1 MPRSI
6 LRAILLVWLVALA
19 ACTSVEGHS
28 PTLADAKALQHLIGE
43 VGVVQKQLVAHPE
56 LAGTGKGVPAP
67 AVLTAEQRTLLLSWW
82 APHLDHD
89 RALASYQ
96 VRFLYGW
103 QSLKT
108 PAEQTRALAVG
119 LAALAAQVQ
128 ANLDFIVRY
137 GRVEAAYAVLN
148 DAALDV
154 GVSAGEFDRA
164 LIATA
169 KPQTMLMLTLGV
181 QALQRHIDRLR
192 TADAIDAPF
201 LELANQTL
209 TYAQNVQT
217 AYDKAAPRLL
227 ASAISTVT
235 QDPLDAATAALIEHI
250 AEWLGDTRLRKR
262 TSSLISAE
270 QIDWLATQL
279 QPGDVMVERR
289 NWYLSNLGLPG
300 FWPHAELYVG
310 DPATLAAAFDQD
322 PQVRAEYGAAGLTGY
337 LQKELPTVWADYQAK
352 AEDGR
357 PHRVIEAVSE
367 GVVFSSLH
375 EAAQAD
381 YLGAM
386 RPRLSQ
392 LDKARAIAAAFAQY
406 GKPYDFDFDFLTQS
420 TLVCSE
426 LVYVAYQTLAPKQG
440 LNLPLTEVMGRQ
452 TLPPTD
458 LVKLFDQQYAS
469 AARQLDFVAFL
480 DGRESTRTAVVATEA
495 DLRASWQ
502 RPKWDLAQQ

>member
-1 MPRSI
+1 MSRSI
-6 LRAILLVWLVALA
+6 FGAILLIWTALLA
-19 ACTSVEGHS
+19 ACTTVDGHS

-43 VGVVQKQLVAHPE
+43 VGVVQKQLLAHPE
-56 LAGTGKGVPAP
+56 LAGTGKGVPVP
-67 AVLTAEQRTLLLSWW
+67 TVLTAEQRKLLLSWW

-89 RALASYQ
+89 RALESYQ

-103 QSLKT
+103 QTLKT

-128 ANLDFIVRY
+128 ANLDFVVRY

-154 GVSAGEFDRA
+154 GVSAGEFERV
-164 LIATA
+164 LVTTA

-192 TADAIDAPF
+192 TSEAIDATF

-209 TYAQNVQT
+209 TYAQTVQT

-235 QDPLDAATAALIEHI
+235 QNPLDAATAALVEHI

-262 TSSLISAE
+262 TASLISAA
-270 QIDWLATQL
+270 QVDWLATQL

-300 FWPHAELYVG
+300 FWPHAELFVG
-310 DPATLAAAFDQD
+310 DPAALAAAFDQD
-322 PQVRAEYGAAGLTGY
+322 PQVRDTYGPGGLTGY
-337 LQKELPTVWADYQAK
+337 LQSELPSVWAAYVAM

-386 RPRLSQ
+386 RPRLSA

-440 LNLPLTEVMGRQ
+440 LNLPLTEVMGRE

-458 LVKLFDQQYAS
+458 FVRVFDQQYGT
-469 AARQLDFVAFL
+469 AAQQLDFVAFL
-480 DGRESTRTAVVATEA
+480 DGRESSGTAVVATEA
-495 DLRASWQ
+495 ALRASWQ